1 MNPQGAAVF
10 LIDFA
15 FSVYIFIVL
24 TRFVLQLARADFY
37 NPISQFV
44 LRATNPLLAPLRR
57 IIPGYRGLDI
67 ASLVLILILIVAKAL
82 MLLTIQTGGLP
93 AGIGP
98 QLLVYTLREL
108 ASLILDYVFW
118 AVLVRV
124 ILSWVAPDPSNPVVR
139 VVIQITE
146 PLMAPV
152 RRLLPDMGGLDLSP
166 LIVLLGVQ
174 LLKILFQLHAEQHDQ
189 PSTTRNC
196 PVMCLPASDANS
208 STVPFRSSS
217 SPTRLSGTRAASA
230 STPCRSVR

>member
-1 MNPQGAAVF
+1 M
-10 LIDFA
+10 
-15 FSVYIFIVL
+15 
-24 TRFVLQLARADFY
+24 
-37 NPISQFV
+37 
-44 LRATNPLLAPLRR
+44 LLAPLRR

-174 LLKILFQLHAEQHDQ
+174 LLKILFQLH
-189 PSTTRNC
+189 
-196 PVMCLPASDANS
+196 
-208 STVPFRSSS
+208 
-217 SPTRLSGTRAASA
+217 
-230 STPCRSVR
+230 

>member
-24 TRFVLQLARADFY
+24 TRFVLQVARADFY

-67 ASLVLILILIVAKAL
+67 ASLVLVVVLIVAKVL
-82 MLLTIQTGGLP
+82 LLTVLQQGGIP
-93 AGIGP
+93 DGVGP
-98 QLLVYTLREL
+98 VLLVYTLREL
-108 ASLILDYVFW
+108 ATLLLNYIFW
-118 AVLVRV
+118 AVLIRV

-146 PLMAPV
+146 PIMAPC
-152 RRLLPDMGGLDLSP
+152 RRLLPAMGTLDLSP

-174 LLKILFQLHAEQHDQ
+174 FLKILFQLH
-189 PSTTRNC
+189 
-196 PVMCLPASDANS
+196 
-208 STVPFRSSS
+208 
-217 SPTRLSGTRAASA
+217 
-230 STPCRSVR
+230 

>member
-1 MNPQGAAVF
+1 MNPQRAAVF

-174 LLKILFQLHAEQHDQ
+174 LLKILFQLH
-189 PSTTRNC
+189 
-196 PVMCLPASDANS
+196 
-208 STVPFRSSS
+208 
-217 SPTRLSGTRAASA
+217 
-230 STPCRSVR
+230 

>member
-24 TRFVLQLARADFY
+24 TRFVLQVARADFY

-67 ASLVLILILIVAKAL
+67 ASLVLVVVLIVVKAL
-82 MLLTIQTGGLP
+82 MLTTLQRGGIP
-93 AGIGP
+93 DGIGP
-98 QLLVYTLREL
+98 VLLVYTLQEL
-108 ASLILDYVFW
+108 ATLLLNYIFW
-118 AVLVRV
+118 AVLIRV
-124 ILSWVAPDPSNPVVR
+124 ILSWVAPDPSNPIVR

-146 PLMAPV
+146 PIMAPC

-174 LLKILFQLHAEQHDQ
+174 FLKILFQLH
-189 PSTTRNC
+189 
-196 PVMCLPASDANS
+196 
-208 STVPFRSSS
+208 
-217 SPTRLSGTRAASA
+217 
-230 STPCRSVR
+230 

>member
-67 ASLVLILILIVAKAL
+67 ASLVLILILIVVKAL

-124 ILSWVAPDPSNPVVR
+124 ILSWS
-139 VVIQITE
+139 
-146 PLMAPV
+146 
-152 RRLLPDMGGLDLSP
+152 
-166 LIVLLGVQ
+166 
-174 LLKILFQLHAEQHDQ
+174 
-189 PSTTRNC
+189 
-196 PVMCLPASDANS
+196 
-208 STVPFRSSS
+208 
-217 SPTRLSGTRAASA
+217 RLSGWRWSRI
-230 STPCRSVR
+230 SGRSGSGIRCRTWSGLRGESCSRVG

>member
-1 MNPQGAAVF
+1 M
-10 LIDFA
+10 L
-15 FSVYIFIVL
+15 VL
-24 TRFVLQLARADFY
+24 VSNYHYQKKHNQQR
-37 NPISQFV
+37 
-44 LRATNPLLAPLRR
+44 
-57 IIPGYRGLDI
+57 
-67 ASLVLILILIVAKAL
+67 VLILILIVAKAL

-152 RRLLPDMGGLDLSP
+152 RRLLPDMGWLDLSP

-174 LLKILFQLHAEQHDQ
+174 LLKILFQLH
-189 PSTTRNC
+189 
-196 PVMCLPASDANS
+196 
-208 STVPFRSSS
+208 
-217 SPTRLSGTRAASA
+217 
-230 STPCRSVR
+230 